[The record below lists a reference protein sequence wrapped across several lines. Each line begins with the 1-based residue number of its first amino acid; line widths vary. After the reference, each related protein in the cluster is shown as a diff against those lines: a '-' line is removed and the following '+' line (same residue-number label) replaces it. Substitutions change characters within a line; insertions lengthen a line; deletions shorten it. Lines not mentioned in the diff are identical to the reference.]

1 MTLLE
6 QRFQDFNKD
15 LDREQRDN
23 QRMQS
28 LSRQVEGLVNV
39 KLESIVKNQMNETV
53 LSALEKGQA
62 SYLQKATNLVE
73 QVSYIFFCIFGKS
86 KIEKFCLIPL
96 LMESGS
102 CRIHTLY
109 IK

>member
-1 MTLLE
+1 MTLLD

-15 LDREQRDN
+15 LDSEQRDN
-23 QRMQS
+23 QRVQS

-73 QVSYIFFCIFGKS
+73 QVSYIFFVFLENQRLKN
-86 KIEKFCLIPL
+86 FA
-96 LMESGS
+96 
-102 CRIHTLY
+102 
-109 IK
+109 